1 MHSETNIWQEWREA
15 TEDLLFFS
23 MESRFARIIGQ
34 ADQSYRGEE
43 TAEVHPGLFEDYL
56 LYEYRHNGLTFAD
69 MYRREARAYSAF
81 FEAVRQSYFCGF
93 EVIRYENHVFL
104 KDIFTK
110 RDFSLLNPEAVE
122 GVNFLV
128 GRLIVFDG
136 GHILSPNFES
146 CPKESME
153 AFKRAIL
160 ERHAHERP
168 TEDLEDFLSKNA
180 LLMMRYL
187 DILDTILEEAYSE
200 AETLFVH
207 QATYLHQ
214 SLEGIKAALDA
225 ASDCEQTLDEPEDLI
240 YKLIDGGDILSE
252 IVLMK
257 NKVVLECITAEALI
271 AAKGWF
277 EALLGERIVHFADEV
292 LSMEDLLES

>member
-1 MHSETNIWQEWREA
+1 MHSKTNIWQDWREA

-23 MESRFARIIGQ
+23 MEPRFAQIIGQ
-34 ADQSYRGEE
+34 ADHSYRGEE
-43 TAEVHPGLFEDYL
+43 SAEVHPGLFEDYL

-69 MYRREARAYSAF
+69 LYSREDRPYSAF
-81 FEAVRQSYFCGF
+81 FEAIVQSYFCGF
-93 EVIRYENHVFL
+93 EVMRYENHVFL
-104 KDIFTK
+104 KDVFTK
-110 RDFSLLNPEAVE
+110 RDFSLFNPEAVE

-136 GHILSPNFES
+136 GHLLAPNFES

-160 ERHAHERP
+160 ERHTQEHA
-168 TEDLEDFLSKNA
+168 TEGLEAFLSKNA
-180 LLMMRYL
+180 HLMMRYL
-187 DILDTILEEAYSE
+187 DILDTILEETYSE
-200 AETLFVH
+200 EETLFVH

-214 SLEGIKAALDA
+214 SLEGIKTTLDA
-225 ASDCEQTLDEPEDLI
+225 ARDCEQTLDEPEDLI
-240 YKLIDGGDILSE
+240 YKLMAGGDILSE

-257 NKVVLECITAEALI
+257 NKVVLECVTEEALT

-292 LSMEDLLES
+292 LSMEALLES

>member
-1 MHSETNIWQEWREA
+1 MHSKTNICQDWREA

-23 MESRFARIIGQ
+23 MEARFAQIIVQ

-69 MYRREARAYSAF
+69 LYRREARTYSAF
-81 FEAVRQSYFCGF
+81 FEAAGRSYFCGF

-122 GVNFLV
+122 GVNFLM

-136 GHILSPNFES
+136 GHILAPNFES

-160 ERHAHERP
+160 ERHIQEHP
-168 TEDLEDFLSKNA
+168 NEDLEDFLSKNA

-200 AETLFVH
+200 EETLFVH

-214 SLEGIKAALDA
+214 SLEGVKAALDA

-257 NKVVLECITAEALI
+257 NKVVLECITAESLTAS
-271 AAKGWF
+271 KVWF